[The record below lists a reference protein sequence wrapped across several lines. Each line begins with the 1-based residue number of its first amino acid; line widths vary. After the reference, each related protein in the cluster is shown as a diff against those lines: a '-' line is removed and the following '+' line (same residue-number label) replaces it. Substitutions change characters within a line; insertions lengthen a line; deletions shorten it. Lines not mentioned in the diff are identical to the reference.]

1 MSDYIKPG
9 RFRHGQKKMGLWIRK
24 DLTDAVA
31 SLAIKNKRTQTAE
44 VEIAFQMALINSRLR
59 TTLNFFMGA
68 VHDLIQKEQTDPRG
82 VTNWIKRRF
91 GITTSSQWASN
102 TLAMAHDIEFGT
114 ELKCEEVVR
123 AFGPTVQGEK

>member
-44 VEIAFQMALINSRLR
+44 VEVSEKKLEIA
-59 TTLNFFMGA
+59 
-68 VHDLIQKEQTDPRG
+68 
-82 VTNWIKRRF
+82 
-91 GITTSSQWASN
+91 
-102 TLAMAHDIEFGT
+102 
-114 ELKCEEVVR
+114 
-123 AFGPTVQGEK
+123 